1 MRVLAALLL
10 LLSGSWPAAADA
22 HSQSGARLT
31 VELDNGRPRRAVVD
45 LALID
50 VLQRMPLDSDGDGL
64 LTWGEVLQARD
75 PIAAF
80 VTGGLTVAGGSS
92 ACDLA
97 GRRPV
102 IALTRYADVPYISLR
117 FGLRCP
123 DADAAAVY
131 TLRYELFFDINP
143 AHAALLRVTGSGRER
158 ADLLSDGRRTVV
170 LAGTGS
176 LLSGAAAFVGEGFHH
191 ILSGY
196 DHLAFLL
203 LLILPVAGCGLL
215 RQRAARI
222 AAIVTAFTVAHS
234 VTLAAAVTGLVGLP
248 AQPVEMA
255 IAGSVAVAG
264 IMNVVRPA
272 QPLGLRIAFCFG
284 LLHGF
289 GFAGAL
295 GELGLQGDTLLVDL
309 LAFNL
314 GVELGQLLVVALA
327 LPMLALL
334 STSVRYRSLLV
345 PAASLGGAAAGI
357 LWIAELTGQLP

>member
-1 MRVLAALLL
+1 MRALASLLL
-10 LLSGSWPAAADA
+10 LLSGCWHAAADA

-31 VELDNGRPRRAVVD
+31 IELDDGRPRSAAVD

-50 VLQRMPLDSDGDGL
+50 LLQRIPVDSDGDGR

-75 PIAAF
+75 PIAEF
-80 VTGGLTVAGGSS
+80 VTGGLAVAAGPS

-97 GRRPV
+97 EHVPSM
-102 IALTRYADVPYISLR
+102 ALTRYADVPYLR
-117 FGLRCP
+117 LHFGIRCP
-123 DADAAAVY
+123 HADGDEMY

-143 AHAALLRVTGSGRER
+143 AHAALLRVTGSGREG
-158 ADLLSDGRRTVV
+158 ADVLSDGRREVT
-170 LAGTGS
+170 LAGGEP
-176 LLSGAAAFVGEGFHH
+176 LLSGAAAFVGEGFRH

-196 DHLAFLL
+196 DHLAFVL

-234 VTLAAAVTGLVGLP
+234 ITLAAAVTGLVALP

-264 IMNVVRPA
+264 IMNVVRPGHT
-272 QPLGLRIAFCFG
+272 LGFRIAFCFG

-295 GELGLQGDTLLVDL
+295 GELGLQGDALLVDL

-314 GVELGQLLVVALA
+314 GVELGQLLVVALV
-327 LPMLALL
+327 LPILALL
-334 STSVRYRSLLV
+334 SMSARYHSLLV
-345 PAASLGGAAAGI
+345 PAASLGGAAAGA
-357 LWIAELTGQLP
+357 LWVAQSG